1 MGCLEPVLFL
11 AFMLATAA
19 SPALGQADGL
29 SVGFYST
36 NCSMAEEIV
45 TQTVRDHFKKNSAI
59 APKLL
64 RLHFHDC
71 FVQGCEG
78 SILIDG
84 NDTEK
89 TAIPNLSLE
98 LAFPVIDD
106 AKARLEAE
114 CPGVVSC
121 ADIVALA
128 ARDAVVLTK
137 GLSWTVWTGR
147 RDGNVSSAFDTF
159 VLPSPFDSIDTQK
172 QTFSDLGLDTKDL
185 VTLVGGHTIGTT
197 ACQFFSDRLYDFNN
211 TNGTSDPAIN
221 SHFLPKLEKLCPQNG
236 DGTNR
241 VVLDWGSGNRFDLSY
256 FFNLGKGQAILDSDE
271 ALWADN
277 STREVVEGYLG
288 NGGLSGLI
296 FDIEFG
302 NSMVKM
308 GNIGVLTG
316 NNGDIRKVCSSF
328 N

>member
-1 MGCLEPVLFL
+1 MACLEAAIFL
-11 AFMLATAA
+11 AFLLATAV
-19 SPALGQADGL
+19 SPAFGQAGGL
-29 SVGFYST
+29 SVGFYSSS
-36 NCSMAEEIV
+36 CPRAEKIV
-45 TQTVRDHFKKNSAI
+45 KQTVRDHFKNNSAI

-84 NDTEK
+84 NDAEK
-89 TAIPNLSLE
+89 TAVPNLSLAP
-98 LAFPVIDD
+98 AFPVIDD

-121 ADIVALA
+121 ADIVTLA

-137 GLSWTVWTGR
+137 GLFWPVSTGR
-147 RDGNVSSAFDTF
+147 RDGNVSSASDTLN
-159 VLPSPFDSIDTQK
+159 LPSPFDSIDTQK

-211 TNGTSDPAIN
+211 TNGVSDPTI
-221 SHFLPKLEKLCPQNG
+221 SRSFLPKLEALCPQNG
-236 DGTNR
+236 DGNDR
-241 VVLDWGSGNRFDLSY
+241 VDLDWGSGNRFDVSY
-256 FFNLGKGQAILDSDE
+256 FSNLGKGQAILDSDQ
-271 ALWADN
+271 ALWADK

-288 NGGLSGLI
+288 LGGLLGLR
-296 FDIEFG
+296 FNIEFG

-316 NNGDIRKVCSSF
+316 NNGVVRKVCSSF